1 MALDSEILADFQQ
14 LLSEH
19 GAAARWGSLDLRV
32 LVSRARRDQQID
44 IGGMVDAP
52 ELTLRVARQS
62 FTGSLPATGDRI
74 EVEGAVYRISQASSH
89 PRSPILSFTLSTTD
103 E

>member
-1 MALDSEILADFQQ
+1 MALDTEILADFRQ

-19 GAAARWGSLDLRV
+19 GVAARWNGLDLRV
-32 LVSRARRDQQID
+32 LVSRLRRDQQID
-44 IGGMVDAP
+44 IGGLVDAP
-52 ELTLRVARQS
+52 ELTLRVARAS
-62 FTGSLPATGDRI
+62 FPATLPKPGDRI
-74 EVEGAVYRISQASSH
+74 EVEGAAYRIGQASNH

>member
-1 MALDSEILADFQQ
+1 MALDSEILADFRS
-14 LLSEH
+14 LLTEH
-19 GAAARWGSLDLRV
+19 GTTARWNGLALSV
-32 LVSRARRDQQID
+32 LVSRVRRDQQID

-52 ELTLRVARQS
+52 ELTLRVARPS
-62 FTGSLPATGDRI
+62 FPAALPAPGHRI
-74 EVEGAVYRISQASSH
+74 EVDGAAYRISQVSNH